1 MTVATY
7 RGVQYVVKQDK
18 VPASVKLQYRGVKYA
33 R

>member
-7 RGVQYVVKQDK
+7 RGVKYITK
-18 VPASVKLQYRGVKYA
+18 PAPVLTHVKLQYRGTSYT